1 MNELVENEK
10 LVKDK
15 YEASLKES
23 KIRGEELHSRVA
35 ELEVQLG
42 YEKEFNQ
49 KYQEKIQE
57 IQQESEKLHKQLN
70 NQSNLNV

>member
-35 ELEVQLG
+35 ELEV
-42 YEKEFNQ
+42 
-49 KYQEKIQE
+49 
-57 IQQESEKLHKQLN
+57 
-70 NQSNLNV
+70 